1 MEKNKQDTNDIGNTN
16 HKNENP
22 FKATNPPGKKKKMA
36 FNKNPGSGD
45 GPWRKSQA
53 SDVRNKIGKSL
64 SRYYALF
71 RGK

>member
-36 FNKNPGSGD
+36 FNKNQGQ
-45 GPWRKSQA
+45 WR
-53 SDVRNKIGKSL
+53 RTLEKIS
-64 SRYYALF
+64 SI
-71 RGK
+71 